1 MITVEIATN
10 LILKN
15 IYPINNQLINIEK
28 SIGCILKED
37 LVADRDFPPFDRV
50 TMDGIAILH
59 HAFANGQRAFPVE
72 NIQAAGAPQLALRN
86 PAACIEVMTGAV
98 LPKNTDTIIRY
109 EDVTIENGVATIV
122 IEGINFAQNV
132 HFKGKNRLLGDVL
145 VKKETI
151 ISPAEVAT
159 AATIGKHKLLVAKP
173 LRAAIIST
181 GDELVSIQKTPL
193 SHQIRRSNVYA
204 LAALLGQKQV
214 QCRILHVSDTPEKI
228 KKLVEKCLLDNDFLI
243 LSGGVSMGKFDF
255 IPSVFKELG
264 VKEEFHKIAQKP
276 GKPFWYGVSPEGK
289 SVFALPGNP
298 VSTFMCAT
306 RYVLPWVDACLGIKT
321 EAIYAI
327 LQERMMFKPSLT
339 QFLQIKLQ
347 YSTDGS
353 LLATPV
359 EGGGSGDLANL
370 NDADG
375 FIELPSDQTI
385 FEKGQVFRVWKYR

>member
-1 MITVEIATN
+1 MITVETATH
-10 LILKN
+10 LILN
-15 IYPINNQLINIEK
+15 HVYPIQHQLIDIQK
-28 SIGCILKED
+28 SVGGILKED

-50 TMDGIAILH
+50 TMDGIAILYH
-59 HAFANGQRAFPVE
+59 TFSTGQRAFPIE
-72 NIQAAGAPQLALRN
+72 NVQAAGAPQLALRQ
-86 PAACIEVMTGAV
+86 PTACIEVMTGAV

-109 EDVTIENGVATIV
+109 EDVTIENGVATIAIAAV
-122 IEGINFAQNV
+122 NAAQNV
-132 HFKGKNRLLGDVL
+132 HFKGQNRVKGDIL
-145 VKKETI
+145 VKKDTI

-159 AATIGKHKLLVAKP
+159 AATIGKNKVTVAKP

-181 GDELVSIQKTPL
+181 GDELVSIQKIPL

-204 LAALLGQKQV
+204 LAALLGQHQV
-214 QCRILHVSDTPEKI
+214 QHRIFHVSDSPQKI
-228 KKLVEKCLLDNDFLI
+228 KKLVEKCLSNYDFLI

-264 VKEEFHKIAQKP
+264 VEEVFHKIAQKP

-306 RYVLPWVDACLGIKT
+306 RYVLPWVEACLGTKT

-327 LQERMMFKPSLT
+327 LQQKMTFKPSLT
-339 QFLQIKLQ
+339 QFLQVKLQ
-347 YSTDGS
+347 HSIDGS

-370 NDADG
+370 NEADG
-375 FIELPSDQTI
+375 FMELPSEPTI
-385 FEKGQVFRVWKYR
+385 FEKGQVFRVWRYR